1 MKPVK
6 INGFT
11 IVETMLFLAITGLLI
26 MGVLMGTGASINI
39 QRYRDSVTSLQSFL
53 QLQYSNVANVS
64 NDTTAKT
71 CGGSDSTPR
80 GQSDCVIL
88 GKYITIPSGGTTI
101 QTSDVIG
108 TDRQS
113 STGASDDLSALKD
126 SSITVSKFSDPQT
139 YELEW
144 GSSVEYKSGDSA
156 PYILILR
163 SPSSGIIR
171 TFISKIPPPQ
181 DGDISKIDI
190 SKIFSDMLAPSQPA
204 QLCVNSNGLFT
215 GTTMAVQ
222 IDGNSTSSSGV
233 EILGDG
239 NGC

>member
-26 MGVLMGTGASINI
+26 MGVLVGTGTSINV

-64 NDTTAKT
+64 NDTTTNT
-71 CGGSDSTPR
+71 CGGPDSTPR
-80 GQSDCVIL
+80 GQSSCVIL
-88 GKYITIPSGGTTI
+88 GKYITISSDGATI
-101 QTSDVIG
+101 NVQDVLGSDIPDPTKV
-108 TDRQS
+108 S
-113 STGASDDLSALKD
+113 NDLSALIA
-126 SSITVSKFSDPQT
+126 SSIHVSSVGSET

-144 GSSVEYKSGDSA
+144 GSSVVYKVGDSQP

-163 SPSSGIIR
+163 SPTSGVIR
-171 TFISKIPPPQ
+171 TFIEKGAPDS
-181 DGDISKIDI
+181 GDITKILDV
-190 SKIFSDMLAPSQPA
+190 PQPPTQSA

-215 GTTMAVQ
+215 GTMMAVQ
-222 IDGNSTSSSGV
+222 IDSNSTSANGV
-233 EILGDG
+233 EILGES

>member
-11 IVETMLFLAITGLLI
+11 IVETMLFLAITGLLV
-26 MGVLMGTGASINI
+26 MGVLVGTGTSINI

-64 NDTTAKT
+64 NDTSAKT

-88 GKYITIPSGGTTI
+88 GKYITINGNGTTI
-101 QTSDVIG
+101 QTNDVIG
-108 TDRQS
+108 DDHPS
-113 STGASDDLSALKD
+113 SANASDDLSALKN
-126 SSITVSKFSDPQT
+126 SSIRISDLDSET

-144 GSSVEYKSGDSA
+144 GSSVGYKAGDSA

-171 TFISKIPPPQ
+171 TFISTIPPVSN
-181 DGDISKIDI
+181 DISSI
-190 SKIFSDMLAPSQPA
+190 LNYNQPA
-204 QLCVNSNGLFT
+204 QLCVGSNGLFT
-215 GTTMAVQ
+215 GTTMEVK
-222 IDGNSTSSSGV
+222 IDANSTSASGV
-233 EILGDG
+233 DILGDG

>member
-11 IVETMLFLAITGLLI
+11 IVETMLFLGISGLLI
-26 MGVLMGTGASINI
+26 MSVLVGTGASINI

-64 NDTTAKT
+64 NDTTEKT
-71 CGGSDSTPR
+71 CGESDSTPR
-80 GQSDCVIL
+80 GQSSCVIL
-88 GKYITIPSGGTTI
+88 GKYITVNGTTI

-108 TDRQS
+108 TDRPNS
-113 STGASDDLSALKD
+113 EDASDDLSALK
-126 SSITVSKFSDPQT
+126 SSLIKVSTFSSPET

-144 GSSVEYKSGDSA
+144 GSSIGYKSGDSA

-163 SPSSGIIR
+163 SPSSGVIR
-171 TFISKIPPPQ
+171 TFISKTTPT
-181 DGDISKIDI
+181 DGNISEILDDSQALI
-190 SKIFSDMLAPSQPA
+190 QPA

-215 GTTMAVQ
+215 GNTMAVK
-222 IDGNSTSSSGV
+222 IDGNSTSASGV
-233 EILGDG
+233 ELLGD
-239 NGC
+239 NSGC